1 MGALRQN
8 IAVDLGSSGIR
19 ISIEK
24 KGLIID
30 EPSIVAVRRSGEV
43 VGIGGRARILE
54 GKTDEEDITIIR
66 PVKKGTIS
74 DYTVAVNMIGYFLDE
89 AIKNPV
95 RRLIKPDVI
104 TSVHCDITNVGR
116 RATERALRE
125 AGAGRIFFVE
135 SPLAAAIGANL
146 DVSAPNGKMVVS
158 IGAEITDIA
167 VISYDGIVS
176 ATSVNVGG
184 RSFDEAVKTYFRR
197 EYKMV
202 IGDRTAEK
210 IKNENVCVYRDVR
223 VQPFDVSAFELS
235 GRLPADKQIRPEEM
249 IKQLSDVALPI
260 VEGISKVL
268 ENTPPELV
276 SDIHQR
282 GIVLTG
288 GASRLAGL
296 DVFISKGTGID
307 TVIADN
313 PQYCVVNGCM
323 KLLDSLTNEKKNE
336 LMNE

>member
-1 MGALRQN
+1 MGTLRQN

-19 ISIEK
+19 ICVEK
-24 KGLIID
+24 KGLVID
-30 EPSIVAVRRSGEV
+30 EPSVVAVKRSGEV
-43 VGIGGRARILE
+43 NAIGSMARNIE
-54 GKTDEEDITIIR
+54 GKTDEDDITMVR

-104 TSVHCDITNVGR
+104 TAVHCDTTNVGR

-125 AGAGRIFFVE
+125 AGAGRIFLIE
-135 SPLAAAIGANL
+135 APLAAAIGSNL
-146 DVSAPNGKMVVS
+146 DVSAPNGKLVVCL
-158 IGAEITDIA
+158 GAEITDIA
-167 VISYDGIVS
+167 VVSYDDIVS

-184 RSFDEAVKTYFRR
+184 RTFDEAVKTYFRR

-202 IGDRTAEK
+202 LGDRTAEK
-210 IKNENVCVYRDVR
+210 IKNEFVCVYRDVR

-235 GRLPADKQIRPEEM
+235 GRLPTDRQIQPEDM
-249 IKQLSDVALPI
+249 IKPLSDVAMPI
-260 VEGISKVL
+260 IEGISKVL

-282 GIVLTG
+282 GIMLTG
-288 GASRLAGL
+288 GLSKLAGL
-296 DVFISKGTGID
+296 DIFISKGTGID
-307 TVIADN
+307 TVIAEK
-313 PQYCVVNGCM
+313 PEYCVVNGCM
-323 KLLDSLTNEKKNE
+323 KLLNSWSNERKNE
-336 LMNE
+336 IMNN